1 MYKNELKLNITIAQT
16 KDWLRQFCVQ
26 ILTLF
31 MCGALLLA
39 FTDTNAHAQEQ
50 VFSSAHV
57 RITGIVP
64 NSTPSIDI
72 ENSGQ
77 RHTAKATKKGTAL
90 ISGQFPENLEIGISS
105 GINYTLKYDVPYRDL
120 KNNRKTLDNSI
131 TFSFSAL
138 SGDVIFLG
146 RTSDT
151 GLIEYSTGSSEMK
164 SVTAA
169 TSGVFRGGAL
179 KNADYSTNSQG
190 SMFLIVTN
198 TAPETGDP
206 LPPVYIEAHFAL
218 AKQTHKK
225 RDKAGF
231 QSLYASAA
239 NGLFKF
245 PDSKIR
251 DAWGKGLYSMASEF
265 STNMLAQAGAVGAIL
280 DGYVGSVT
288 QREMQV
294 LQAQSTQR
302 YKPSVSVCKFPSV
315 GKSISRASYAAR
327 AQSQIFAKYMQDYDM
342 KHSDSAGAMISNHR
356 SADYIQKFRTRYCN
370 AQQNGT
376 DGLKNFC
383 TGTGAD
389 KQHVNHDINFP
400 YFFSTLQG
408 NKVNLID
415 AQDLT
420 DATSNDNQSLSD
432 GEVDLFLLTHN
443 LFDSNIRQY
452 PESIIK
458 TTEGE
463 RAITDLRSLQAIRN
477 VAKNSF
483 ATLVGNRASGS
494 SLGNNEQIL
503 KVLET
508 LGASNVPENYGLSD
522 KGGVSYDAIMEAL
535 TKKLYQDPAFYAN
548 LYDSPENVARQKAA
562 IKAIQLMQGWDV
574 VKALHRREMLLSMLV
589 EVKLRKK
596 QRRIEVNMD

>member
-1 MYKNELKLNITIAQT
+1 MYNSELKLTSIKARIKDQLRGFCTHILAITIGCIFFT
-16 KDWLRQFCVQ
+16 V
-26 ILTLF
+26 
-31 MCGALLLA
+31 LA
-39 FTDTNAHAQEQ
+39 TFDAHAQEQ
-50 VFSSAHV
+50 VYSSAHV
-57 RITGIVP
+57 RVSGIQP
-64 NSTPSIDI
+64 NSSPSISI
-72 ENSGQ
+72 ENSSQ
-77 RHTAKATKKGTAL
+77 SHTVKASKKGDAI
-90 ISGQFPENLEIGISS
+90 ISGQFPENMQIGISS
-105 GINYTLKYDVPYRDL
+105 GINYTLNYQVPYRDL
-120 KNNRKTLDNSI
+120 ENNRKKLDNSL

-151 GLIEYSTGSSEMK
+151 ALIEYSTASSEMK
-164 SVTAA
+164 NTTAA
-169 TSGVFRGGAL
+169 TSGIFRGGAL
-179 KNADYSTNSQG
+179 TNPNFSKNSQG
-190 SMFLIVTN
+190 SMFLIITN
-198 TAPETGDP
+198 TTPETGDP

-218 AKQTHKK
+218 AKQVQKK
-225 RDKAGF
+225 RDKNGF
-231 QSLYASAA
+231 DSLYASAT
-239 NGLFKF
+239 NGLFVF
-245 PDSKIR
+245 TNSTIGS
-251 DAWGKGLYSMASEF
+251 AWGKDLYSLTREF
-265 STNMLAQAGAVGAIL
+265 GTQMLLQAAAVGAIL
-280 DGYVGSVT
+280 DGYVSVVF

-294 LQAQSTQR
+294 LAAESAHR
-302 YKPSVSVCKFPSV
+302 YTPSVSMCKYPSV
-315 GKSISRASYAAR
+315 GKSMARASFAAR

-342 KHSDSAGAMISNHR
+342 KHADSAGAMLSNHR
-356 SADYIQKFRTRYCN
+356 DADYIQKFRTRYCN

-376 DGLKNFC
+376 DGLKKFC
-383 TGTGAD
+383 AGAGAN

-415 AQDLT
+415 AADLT
-420 DATSNDNQSLSD
+420 DAASNGNQSLSD

-443 LFDSNIRQY
+443 LFNSNIRQY

-494 SLGNNEQIL
+494 SLGNNDQIL
-503 KVLET
+503 QILQTV
-508 LGASNVPENYGLSD
+508 GATNVSENYGLSD

-548 LYDSPENVARQKAA
+548 LYDSPENVVRQKAA